1 MREIRHLEAVGGR
14 QGSGGMGTGYLKAM
28 DMEDTGMG
36 LVRKIRVYGEDFLV
50 YFCLAGEKGCI

>member
-1 MREIRHLEAVGGR
+1 MREIRHLEVVAGR

-50 YFCLAGEKGCI
+50 

>member
-1 MREIRHLEAVGGR
+1 MREIRNLEVVTGR
-14 QGSGGMGTGYLKAM
+14 QDSVGMGTGYLKAM
-28 DMEDTGMG
+28 DMEDTDIG